1 MANLYEL
8 STEYTAL
15 MAEYEA
21 AEDDAQRAEVWA
33 MIDALQ
39 DDIADKAEA
48 YARIMRNMQAEAE
61 SYKAEA
67 QRLTK
72 KQKAAEAAV
81 EGLKQR
87 LLDAMTLTGAGEIKT
102 SIGKWRIQNNP
113 WRCKVVDADAVPAE
127 YHIPQPDMI
136 DRAGLLKRFKETGEM
151 LDGVEYTQT
160 NGLRFR

>member
-8 STEYTAL
+8 STEYAAL
-15 MAEYEA
+15 MAEYDA
-21 AEDDAQRAEVWA
+21 AEDDEQRARVWT

-61 SYKAEA
+61 GYKAEA
-67 QRLTK
+67 QRLAR

-87 LLDAMTLTGAGEIKT
+87 LLNAMTLVGAGEIRT
-102 SIGKWRIQNNP
+102 SIGKWRIQANP
-113 WRCKVVDADAVPAE
+113 WSCEITDADKVPAE
-127 YHIPQPDMI
+127 YHVPQPDKI

-160 NGLRFR
+160 TGLRFR